1 MVIEY
6 EIGDRV
12 RVLSRYAI
20 NTEVDGNPGWV
31 SNFMDEF
38 CEKEYTIVDI
48 GKEYYDEGHIALC
61 PRNDPRENSFW
72 FHPSWLRLVN
82 GTMDYASFERVNE
95 YRARRGEERL
105 GMPVQRRKKE
115 TVLQKPWL

>member
-31 SNFMDEF
+31 NGLMNRF
-38 CEKEYTIVDI
+38 CEREFTIVDI

-61 PRNDPRENSFW
+61 EDNDPTKQTYW
-72 FHPSWLRLVN
+72 FHRDWLMLVN

-95 YRARRGEERL
+95 YRKLRGEERL
-105 GMPVQRRKKE
+105 GMPVNRKAKL
-115 TVLQKPWL
+115 VPQSPWL